1 MDLSSVRQQFDVPGV
16 EFGMRCGFCNGLEE
30 AEGTLGI
37 ELAPGQF
44 GVVPIGENC
53 LNIVSNISNGS
64 KTPTRPPASLSADK
78 YEMFKQSM

>member
-1 MDLSSVRQQFDVPGV
+1 MDLSSARQQFDVPGV

-44 GVVPIGENC
+44 GEVPIGENC
-53 LNIVSNISNGS
+53 LNIVKS
-64 KTPTRPPASLSADK
+64 KQHIKWVEDPNTATSEPVR
-78 YEMFKQSM
+78 